1 MIIDVFLQLV
11 EEPRATYGLVCKYL
25 PFGAAVCNIYLLN
38 GYYNNKNN
46 KSDELRDPPSYLD
59 EVKIGRGWVQN

>member
-1 MIIDVFLQLV
+1 MTD
-11 EEPRATYGLVCKYL
+11 
-25 PFGAAVCNIYLLN
+25 FGGIMFYSPGIPN
-38 GYYNNKNN
+38 GMLSSYNQNVNNNNN

>member
-1 MIIDVFLQLV
+1 MYDRHWCDVHYIQQKKTFATMRID
-11 EEPRATYGLVCKYL
+11 Y
-25 PFGAAVCNIYLLN
+25 
-38 GYYNNKNN
+38 N